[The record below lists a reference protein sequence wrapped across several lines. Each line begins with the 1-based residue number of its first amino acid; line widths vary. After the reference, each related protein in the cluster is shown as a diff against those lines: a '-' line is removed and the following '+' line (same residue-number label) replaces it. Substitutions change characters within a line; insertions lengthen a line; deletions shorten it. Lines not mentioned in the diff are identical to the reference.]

1 MASYRALDLNVNSA
15 KHLKDVHF
23 ISKMEVYAVVSISGD
38 HTIKKQKVKTQADP
52 SGGSNPTWN
61 FPIKFTF
68 NESLAQQNRLT
79 LDFKI
84 KSDGLLGDKT
94 IGEVIIPIKELL
106 DSSSS
111 SSGDAKSMKFVTYQV
126 CSSSEKPKGELHF
139 SYKFSEPTVGKTHA
153 KADEPVIAYPA
164 PMAAGSSSVPYA
176 YPPQP
181 QAGYGYPPQP
191 PQVAAPNGAYP
202 PQQPGYGYPPP
213 PPQQGYGYPPA
224 PQQGYGYPPPSPQQ
238 GYEELLDSSSSSSS
252 GDAISMK
259 FVTYQVRSSLEK
271 PKGELHFSYKF
282 NEPTVGKTHAK
293 AGEPMTAYPAPMAAG
308 SSSVPYA
315 YPPLPQARYGY
326 PPQPSQGAAPNGAY
340 PPQQRGYGYPPP
352 LPQRGYGYLPAP
364 QQGYGYSTPL
374 PQ

>member
-1 MASYRALDLNVNSA
+1 MVSYRALDLNVISA

-94 IGEVIIPIKELL
+94 VGEVIIPIKELL

-139 SYKFSEPTVGKTHA
+139 SYKFSEPTIGKTHA
-153 KADEPVIAYPA
+153 KADEPVTAYLA
-164 PMAAGSSSVPYA
+164 QMAAGSSFVPYA

-181 QAGYGYPPQP
+181 QAGYDYPPQP

-213 PPQQGYGYPPA
+213 P

-282 NEPTVGKTHAK
+282 NEPTVGKKHAK
-293 AGEPMTAYPAPMAAG
+293 AGEPVTAYPAPMAH
-308 SSSVPYA
+308 A
-315 YPPLPQARYGY
+315 YPSLPQARNGY
-326 PPQPSQGAAPNGAY
+326 PPQPPQGAAPNGAY
-340 PPQQRGYGYPPP
+340 PPQQPGYRYLPPPPQQGYGYP
-352 LPQRGYGYLPAP
+352 PAP
-364 QQGYGYSTPL
+364 QQGYGYSPPP

>member
-1 MASYRALDLNVNSA
+1 MASYRTLDLNVISA

-23 ISKMEVYAVVSISGD
+23 ISKMDVYAVVSISGD
-38 HTIKKQKVKTQADP
+38 HTIKKQKVKTHVDR

-94 IGEVIIPIKELL
+94 VGEVIVPIKELL
-106 DSSSS
+106 DSSSSSSS

-126 CSSSEKPKGELHF
+126 RSSSGKPKGELHF

-153 KADEPVIAYPA
+153 KAGEPVTAYPA

-176 YPPQP
+176 YPPPP

-191 PQVAAPNGAYP
+191 PQGAAPNGAYP

-213 PPQQGYGYPPA
+213 PPQQGYGYPPPP
-224 PQQGYGYPPPSPQQ
+224 PQQGYGYPPVKPQKKSN
-238 GYEELLDSSSSSSS
+238 GGLGFGTGLLGGMLGGLLI
-252 GDAISMK
+252 GDIVSD
-259 FVTYQVRSSLEK
+259 
-271 PKGELHFSYKF
+271 
-282 NEPTVGKTHAK
+282 
-293 AGEPMTAYPAPMAAG
+293 AADYDG
-308 SSSVPYA
+308 DF
-315 YPPLPQARYGY
+315 G
-326 PPQPSQGAAPNGAY
+326 GDFDF
-340 PPQQRGYGYPPP
+340 
-352 LPQRGYGYLPAP
+352 
-364 QQGYGYSTPL
+364 
-374 PQ
+374 

>member
-1 MASYRALDLNVNSA
+1 MSVEEPKRLNELKLLSEEKTEAGDRKLEKPLRRESDLLKNLQFSQKLLAIMVSYRALDLNVISA

-94 IGEVIIPIKELL
+94 VGEVIIPIKELL

-139 SYKFSEPTVGKTHA
+139 SYKFSEPTTK
-153 KADEPVIAYPA
+153 
-164 PMAAGSSSVPYA
+164 
-176 YPPQP
+176 
-181 QAGYGYPPQP
+181 
-191 PQVAAPNGAYP
+191 
-202 PQQPGYGYPPP
+202 
-213 PPQQGYGYPPA
+213 
-224 PQQGYGYPPPSPQQ
+224 
-238 GYEELLDSSSSSSS
+238 DSSNK
-252 GDAISMK
+252 I
-259 FVTYQVRSSLEK
+259 L
-271 PKGELHFSYKF
+271 LII
-282 NEPTVGKTHAK
+282 
-293 AGEPMTAYPAPMAAG
+293 
-308 SSSVPYA
+308 
-315 YPPLPQARYGY
+315 
-326 PPQPSQGAAPNGAY
+326 
-340 PPQQRGYGYPPP
+340 
-352 LPQRGYGYLPAP
+352 
-364 QQGYGYSTPL
+364 
-374 PQ
+374 